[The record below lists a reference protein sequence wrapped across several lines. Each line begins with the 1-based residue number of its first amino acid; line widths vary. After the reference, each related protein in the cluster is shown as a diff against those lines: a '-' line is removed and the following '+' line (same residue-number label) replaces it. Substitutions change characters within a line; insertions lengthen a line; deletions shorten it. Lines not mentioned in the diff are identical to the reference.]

1 LFLFENFQVLN
12 GEKDLHDLDRER
24 NEVGNKLESIEN
36 FLYNTVNYMTDFLD
50 NQTDFSQVRQQAMQ
64 KVYKE
69 ELIEK
74 QQKLP
79 VEVSTEKANTEAMI
93 QTNVNKSKSVQ
104 FLNAI

>member
-1 LFLFENFQVLN
+1 MFLFENFQVLN